1 MKTLDQMK
9 QEVSKYQ
16 MWFDQNDKKVFI
28 TKGSGQTTWVKVSY
42 KRALQWVEV
51 GIDDLDCRSKEEM
64 IELINSWEGK

>member
-16 MWFDQNDKKVFI
+16 IWFDEDSQKVFI

-42 KRALQWVEV
+42 KRALQWIEA
-51 GIDDLDCRSKEEM
+51 GINDLDCRSKQEM
-64 IELINSWEGK
+64 NEIVNSWEDK